1 MEQQLSVAS
10 QCTYYDH
17 KKYQFG
23 SLAIPIFQSSCF
35 QFDDCDQGGN
45 RFAGQE
51 EGFIYTRLGNPTVN
65 FLEEQ
70 LAKLEGG
77 EEGCVLSSGMG
88 AISSTL
94 LTILSSGDHIVAD
107 KSLYGCTFA
116 LFKETFPR
124 FGIQVDFIDASI
136 PGEVSKKMKDNTKV
150 VYFESPTNPTLKI
163 IDIKRVANEAHSHRK
178 GQNVIVILDNTF
190 CSPIITKGLDFGAD
204 VVLQSMTKYINGHA
218 DVIGGVVVSRDR
230 DLINRIKMMG
240 RKDITGSV
248 FSPHDAFLVCRGLK
262 TLDLRVRKSSE
273 NALIVAEFLNKHPAV
288 QKVYYP
294 GLKEHLGHDIAKKQ
308 MKLFGGMIT
317 FELKGG
323 LEAGK
328 KLLNNLKLIILA
340 VSLGG
345 CESLIQHPASMTHSV
360 IPKEEREA
368 ADVTDGLIRFSVGIE
383 CPDDIIADL
392 KQALD
397 KL

>member
-1 MEQQLSVAS
+1 M
-10 QCTYYDH
+10 
-17 KKYQFG
+17 
-23 SLAIPIFQSSCF
+23 
-35 QFDDCDQGGN
+35 
-45 RFAGQE
+45 
-51 EGFIYTRLGNPTVN
+51 
-65 FLEEQ
+65 
-70 LAKLEGG
+70 
-77 EEGCVLSSGMG
+77 
-88 AISSTL
+88 
-94 LTILSSGDHIVAD
+94 
-107 KSLYGCTFA
+107 
-116 LFKETFPR
+116 
-124 FGIQVDFIDASI
+124 
-136 PGEVSKKMKDNTKV
+136 
-150 VYFESPTNPTLKI
+150 
-163 IDIKRVANEAHSHRK
+163 
-178 GQNVIVILDNTF
+178 
-190 CSPIITKGLDFGAD
+190 
-204 VVLQSMTKYINGHA
+204 
-218 DVIGGVVVSRDR
+218 
-230 DLINRIKMMG
+230 
-240 RKDITGSV
+240 
-248 FSPHDAFLVCRGLK
+248 VCRGLK